1 MKLGFYLVF
10 DVLIKTLKEKAPEL
24 ELLELFLN
32 S

>member
-1 MKLGFYLVF
+1 MRLGFLQLLN
-10 DVLIKTLKEKAPEL
+10 LIILQFKEKAPEL

>member
-1 MKLGFYLVF
+1 MRLGFLN
-10 DVLIKTLKEKAPEL
+10 VLELLITVLKEKAPEL

>member
-1 MKLGFYLVF
+1 MSLGFF
-10 DVLIKTLKEKAPEL
+10 LILDFIIKSLKEKAPEL